1 VKEKKQYILLVD
13 DEAII
18 LSVLSLHVRSF
29 LPHGMEVVVANSGD
43 DAIALFHE
51 VIEPNG
57 ELVCIISDYMM
68 YPMNG
73 GELLREF
80 EKLAP
85 NSKKIMLTGQTD
97 ITAVAEVLEKTR
109 LFRYIEKPWDPK
121 DLELTLNDAIEM
133 YFNETALQRRT
144 EELEILHK
152 ELEKKVEERTAELN
166 QKNEEL
172 RQGLEYARFVQ
183 QCFLPN
189 NNEAWGF
196 LPEFHVYSSSSEAV
210 SGDFF
215 WFKHVGD
222 EVLLALGDCT
232 GHGLAGALLTVLVSD
247 LLEDKTNKT
256 AGNVDVAQV
265 VEHTLTDLLK
275 RLNRDIQYSNVAA
288 GFDMTLL
295 KINKETADIEWA
307 SLNSN
312 LMLID
317 EDNHVEVVTKS
328 KGFLFLK
335 GSDPEVLSGKV
346 NAKGKRI
353 AMCSDG
359 VYDQIGGESNRRLR
373 LSGLINWIENGDV
386 FNAYQCH
393 IDELFVK
400 WKGSQEQTDD
410 ATWVSFKL

>member
-1 VKEKKQYILLVD
+1 MLVD

-29 LPHGMEVVVANSGD
+29 LTQGIEVIVANSGE
-43 DAIALFHE
+43 DAIRLFEE
-51 VIEPNG
+51 VVKPTG
-57 ELVCIISDYMM
+57 ELVCIVSDYMM

-73 GELLREF
+73 GELLGHF
-80 EKLAP
+80 EHLAP

-121 DLELTLNDAIEM
+121 DLELTLSDAVEM

-215 WFKHVGD
+215 WFKHEGE

-247 LLEDKTNKT
+247 LLEDKTSKT
-256 AGNVDVAQV
+256 AGHVEVQQV
-265 VEHTLTDLLK
+265 VEEALTDLLK
-275 RLNRDIQYSNVAA
+275 RLNRDIQYSDVAA
-288 GFDMTLL
+288 GFDMVLL
-295 KINKETADIEWA
+295 KINKETGDIDWA

-312 LMLID
+312 LMLINEKND
-317 EDNHVEVVTKS
+317 VEVVAKS

-335 GSDPEVLSGKV
+335 GAEPEVFSGKL

-359 VYDQIGGESNRRLR
+359 LYDQIGEKSNRRLR
-373 LSGLINWIENGDV
+373 LSGLVDMIQGGEV
-386 FNAYQCH
+386 FHSYQCH

-400 WKGSQEQTDD
+400 WKGAQDQTDD

>member
-1 VKEKKQYILLVD
+1 MVDKKQYILLVD

-29 LPHGMEVVVANSGD
+29 LPPGMEVVVANSGE
-43 DAIALFHE
+43 DAIRLFEE
-51 VIEPNG
+51 VIQANG
-57 ELVCIISDYMM
+57 ELVCVVSDYMM
-68 YPMNG
+68 FPMNG
-73 GELLREF
+73 GELLRRF

-144 EELEILHK
+144 QELEILHK

-189 NNEAWGF
+189 NNEAWGY
-196 LPEFHVYSSSSEAV
+196 LQEFHVYSSSSEAV
-210 SGDFF
+210 SGDFY
-215 WFKHVGD
+215 WFKHVGN

-247 LLEDKTNKT
+247 LLEDKTTKSE
-256 AGNVDVAQV
+256 GNVQVAKV
-265 VEHTLTDLLK
+265 VEETLKDLLK
-275 RLNRDIQYSNVAA
+275 RLNRDIQYSDVAA

-295 KINKETADIEWA
+295 KINKDTADIEWA

-317 EDNHVEVVTKS
+317 DSNRVEVIAKS

-335 GSDPEVLSGKV
+335 GAEPEVFSGKI
-346 NAKGKRI
+346 NAKGKHV

-359 VYDQIGGESNRRLR
+359 LYDQIGGDSNRRLR
-373 LSGLINWIENGDV
+373 LSGMIQWIESGDV

-400 WKGSQEQTDD
+400 WKGSQDQTDD

>member
-1 VKEKKQYILLVD
+1 MGDKKQYILLVD

-29 LPHGMEVVVANSGD
+29 LPPGMEVVVANSGD
-43 DAIALFHE
+43 DAMRLFHE
-51 VIEPNG
+51 VIEPSG
-57 ELVCIISDYMM
+57 ELVCIVSDYMM
-68 YPMNG
+68 FPMNG
-73 GELLREF
+73 GELLRHF

-144 EELEILHK
+144 QELEILHK

-172 RQGLEYARFVQ
+172 KQGLEYARFVQ

-215 WFKHVGD
+215 WFKHIGG

-247 LLEDKTNKT
+247 LLEDKTTKSE
-256 AGNVDVAQV
+256 GNVQV
-265 VEHTLTDLLK
+265 DKLVEETLKDLLK
-275 RLNRDIQYSNVAA
+275 RLNRDIQYSDVAA

-317 EDNHVEVVTKS
+317 DSNRVEVVAKS

-335 GSDPEVLSGKV
+335 GSEPEVFSGKI
-346 NAKGKRI
+346 NAKGKHV

-359 VYDQIGGESNRRLR
+359 LYDQIGGDTNRRLR
-373 LSGLINWIENGDV
+373 LSGLIQWIESGDV

-393 IDELFVK
+393 IDELFIK
-400 WKGSQEQTDD
+400 WKGAQDQTDD